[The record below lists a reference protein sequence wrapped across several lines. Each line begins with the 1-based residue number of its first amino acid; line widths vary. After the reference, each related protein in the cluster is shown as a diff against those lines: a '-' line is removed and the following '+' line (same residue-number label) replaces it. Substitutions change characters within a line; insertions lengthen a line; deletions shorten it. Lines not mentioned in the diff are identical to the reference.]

1 MSKWKLYKLEDVC
14 DFQNGFAFKSTSF
27 TNDGE
32 PIIRISDIQNG
43 KIDDSDVVYFNP
55 ASYKEDLSRFRV
67 FPNDI
72 LIAMSGGTTGKI
84 GINTTNKTFYLNQR
98 VGVFRER
105 TELNHDYLYYY
116 LITKSEESLRIAAG
130 AAQPNLST
138 AQIKSFVIPV
148 PPLSEQQRIVD
159 ILDNEITK
167 IDALKYNAENNLQN
181 AKDLFQSFVNEA
193 VAGRLYNNEK
203 YSGVSVL
210 KRLREEKSRLEKHKL
225 IPIKSFV
232 APVGDSDTLPFS
244 IPTNWA
250 WCKLA
255 EVSIIQEGA
264 GIRKFQY
271 RDKGVQ
277 LLTVTNII
285 DGITSYIDEHKQ
297 CIFID
302 YDEYSAKYK
311 QLTLRKG
318 DIVCACSGGSWGKS
332 AIYDSDTTM
341 MLNTST
347 LRLRFWSDIGD
358 NRYLYYLTKSRFF
371 KNQLENQLSG
381 MQPNFGYAHFSKIL
395 IPMPSLEE
403 QKVISDLLESAYEKC
418 ITLQQNF
425 YNTVKLCNDLKQA
438 LLRKAFNGEL

>member
-1 MSKWKLYKLEDVC
+1 M
-14 DFQNGFAFKSTSF
+14 
-27 TNDGE
+27 
-32 PIIRISDIQNG
+32 
-43 KIDDSDVVYFNP
+43 
-55 ASYKEDLSRFRV
+55 
-67 FPNDI
+67 
-72 LIAMSGGTTGKI
+72 
-84 GINTTNKTFYLNQR
+84 
-98 VGVFRER
+98 
-105 TELNHDYLYYY
+105 
-116 LITKSEESLRIAAG
+116 
-130 AAQPNLST
+130 
-138 AQIKSFVIPV
+138 
-148 PPLSEQQRIVD
+148 
-159 ILDNEITK
+159 
-167 IDALKYNAENNLQN
+167 
-181 AKDLFQSFVNEA
+181 
-193 VAGRLYNNEK
+193 
-203 YSGVSVL
+203 
-210 KRLREEKSRLEKHKL
+210 
-225 IPIKSFV
+225 
-232 APVGDSDTLPFS
+232 
-244 IPTNWA
+244 
-250 WCKLA
+250 
-255 EVSIIQEGA
+255 
-264 GIRKFQY
+264 
-271 RDKGVQ
+271 Q